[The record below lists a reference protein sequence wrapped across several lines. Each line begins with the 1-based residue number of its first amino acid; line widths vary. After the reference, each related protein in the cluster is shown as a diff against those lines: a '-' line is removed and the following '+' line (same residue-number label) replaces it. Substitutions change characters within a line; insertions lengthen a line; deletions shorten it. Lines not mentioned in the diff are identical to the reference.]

1 MSHTEHCYL
10 AYSRSCFVAA
20 TTEVATTLRH
30 VHVSVPS
37 FFPFF
42 VVEVKGLFFS
52 EILFPFTCMGSL
64 SWIIS
69 FGILVTA
76 WSLEENFT
84 VRNTSV
90 VDHTLDFKKKSYTPI
105 GSYIGVD
112 YWYSL
117 ECSWEGGIIGYMSHL
132 TLVLSNLLFM
142 VATKKSTWYT
152 LQCPWEA
159 SIETPLPP
167 TPLPLLEG
175 SSSNP
180 NYSGTGHNLSLGKV
194 DFGFDTIKFTWSK
207 HKAL

>member
-10 AYSRSCFVAA
+10 AHRAQSCFVAA

-42 VVEVKGLFFS
+42 VVEVKGLFLS

-84 VRNTSV
+84 VRNTPV
-90 VDHTLDFKKKSYTPI
+90 VDHTLDYKKKGYTSI

-112 YWYSL
+112 YWCSL
-117 ECSWEGGIIGYMSHL
+117 ECSGGGGIIGYMSHL

-142 VATKKSTWYT
+142 VAKKINVVY
-152 LQCPWEA
+152 
-159 SIETPLPP
+159 PP
-167 TPLPLLEG
+167 MSVRG
-175 SSSNP
+175 
-180 NYSGTGHNLSLGKV
+180 
-194 DFGFDTIKFTWSK
+194 
-207 HKAL
+207 

>member
-10 AYSRSCFVAA
+10 AHRAQSCFVAA

-76 WSLEENFT
+76 WSLEGNFT
-84 VRNTSV
+84 IRNTPV
-90 VDHTLDFKKKSYTPI
+90 VDHTLDYKKKSYTSI

-112 YWYSL
+112 YWCSL
-117 ECSWEGGIIGYMSHL
+117 ECSWGGGIIGYMTHL
-132 TLVLSNLLFM
+132 ALVLSILLFM
-142 VATKKSTWYT
+142 VAKKINVVY
-152 LQCPWEA
+152 
-159 SIETPLPP
+159 PP
-167 TPLPLLEG
+167 MSVRG
-175 SSSNP
+175 
-180 NYSGTGHNLSLGKV
+180 
-194 DFGFDTIKFTWSK
+194 
-207 HKAL
+207 

>member
-1 MSHTEHCYL
+1 
-10 AYSRSCFVAA
+10 
-20 TTEVATTLRH
+20 
-30 VHVSVPS
+30 
-37 FFPFF
+37 
-42 VVEVKGLFFS
+42 
-52 EILFPFTCMGSL
+52 MGSL

-142 VATKKSTWYT
+142 VAKKINVVY
-152 LQCPWEA
+152 
-159 SIETPLPP
+159 PP
-167 TPLPLLEG
+167 MSVRG
-175 SSSNP
+175 
-180 NYSGTGHNLSLGKV
+180 
-194 DFGFDTIKFTWSK
+194 
-207 HKAL
+207 